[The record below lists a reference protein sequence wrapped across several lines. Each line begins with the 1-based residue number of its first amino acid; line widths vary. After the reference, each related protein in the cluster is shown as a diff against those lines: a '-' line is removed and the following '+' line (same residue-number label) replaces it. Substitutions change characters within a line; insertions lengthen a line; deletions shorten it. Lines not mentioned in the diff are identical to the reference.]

1 MDNDHGI
8 EMGYDSE
15 DQDDVDCSEDNI
27 KAGSIS
33 DWSMTIW
40 DSDSNDDSFSPSDD
54 EDDSSSDSTDSDP
67 GVSRPVLF
75 IDGYI
80 DTAQTI
86 DKGRLCTVAMTAI
99 DDDTAQARQL
109 VEECLN
115 QRNHA
120 ARVAGNEGLVLQS
133 RSWQVASAAEI
144 ILGRDTMVITAT
156 GSGKTMCFLLPL
168 FSVEGIIIV
177 ISPFLAFMEDQV
189 RLSMF
194 RLNDLWKF

>member
-1 MDNDHGI
+1 MDNDHDI
-8 EMGYDSE
+8 EMGYDYE
-15 DQDDVDCSEDNI
+15 DQDDIDFSDDNI

-33 DWSMTIW
+33 DRSLTIW
-40 DSDSNDDSFSPSDD
+40 DSDSDDDSFSPSDD
-54 EDDSSSDSTDSDP
+54 EDDSSSDSTDL
-67 GVSRPVLF
+67 GVSPRALF
-75 IDGYI
+75 IDGCI

-86 DKGRLCTVAMTAI
+86 DKGRLRTVAMTAI

-109 VEECLN
+109 IEECLI

-120 ARVAGNEGLVLQS
+120 ARVAGNERLVLQS
-133 RSWQVASAAEI
+133 RPWQVATAAEI

-168 FSVEGIIIV
+168 FALEGIIIV
-177 ISPFLAFMEDQV
+177 ISPLLALMEDQV

-194 RLNDLWKF
+194 MSTDLWKF